1 MIQNGEE
8 LSRVFAQQLD
18 ASDQGVVAN
27 CESLV
32 RNKRYAA
39 HVSKAGVT
47 GHNTAGSTGT
57 GTPFE

>member
-1 MIQNGEE
+1 ME
-8 LSRVFAQQLD
+8 LSRFFAQQLD

-47 GHNTAGSTGT
+47 GHNPAGSTGT
-57 GTPFE
+57 GNPCE